1 MRRHAKVDRNQIKAL
16 RELDRRVVQNR
27 RGFPRKG
34 SKGLARELL
43 KGFEKRRLDIRKFLK
58 RKSERRN

>member
-16 RELDRRVVQNR
+16 RGLKMRAQNR

-34 SKGLARELL
+34 SKGLAQELL
-43 KGFEKRRLDIRKFLK
+43 RGFEKRRLDIRRFLK
-58 RKSERRN
+58 KKSERRN